1 MYVEKEEKVGGI
13 FPPLFSRNLSSE
25 KKEKGTGLKFRLPLN
40 IQERK
45 YKRFSFKRADSG
57 FLLCPKD
64 PFLEQFWDAF
74 LKDILQEIGGREA
87 ISPPLLNPLPRWHSN
102 FWQKKQIGKRVL
114 FFISGEHRGLG
125 MLSLFMFAFS
135 RCM

>member
-87 ISPPLLNPLPRWHSN
+87 ISPPLLNPLPPLAQQFLAEEANREKSA
-102 FWQKKQIGKRVL
+102 
-114 FFISGEHRGLG
+114 FFYFGR
-125 MLSLFMFAFS
+125 A
-135 RCM
+135 

>member
-1 MYVEKEEKVGGI
+1 MCVEKEEKVGGI

-74 LKDILQEIGGREA
+74 LKDILQEIGGA
-87 ISPPLLNPLPRWHSN
+87 ISPPLLNPLPPLAQQFLAEEANREKSA
-102 FWQKKQIGKRVL
+102 
-114 FFISGEHRGLG
+114 FFYFGR
-125 MLSLFMFAFS
+125 A
-135 RCM
+135 